1 MDYNFKD
8 IYISRNLKFSIG
20 VEESIEKYYVSFL
33 VPTSNRKS
41 DYEIYYWLPVNY
53 SKYVYSERGKIYSY
67 VLECCKGLHKDM
79 EINLS

>member
-33 VPTSNRKS
+33 VPKLSLKS
-41 DYEIYYWLPVNY
+41 KHVFF
-53 SKYVYSERGKIYSY
+53 SEL
-67 VLECCKGLHKDM
+67 V
-79 EINLS
+79 